1 MTRVLLVLLLTTFL
15 TAQSA
20 TEVDITAEPHH
31 HLVLAN
37 DQVRVFNVDVPPHS
51 ETLLHR
57 HAHDYI
63 YVMLG
68 VSEIVNAIAGK
79 DPVTVKLEA
88 DQVGFFSGPFA
99 HVVRSSAQPFR
110 NLTIELLQ
118 DDKLRYSTAKWDETR
133 GLEIL
138 HGGTQEI
145 LFVKDNVRVSEFEL
159 QPDAMVPSLPHAGP
173 LLLVALNDLDL
184 YTHDPRTHGPPEPDP
199 KGPSHLSAAS
209 TIWLRYGFQCPIMN
223 AGHHPAKF
231 VTLEFP

>member
-1 MTRVLLVLLLTTFL
+1 MTRLLLLLFLTAFL

-20 TEVDITAEPHH
+20 PEVDITAEPHH

-37 DQVRVFNVDVPPHS
+37 DQVRVFNVDVPPQS

-68 VSEIVNAIAGK
+68 PSEIVNAIAGK
-79 DPVTVKLEA
+79 DPVTVKLQA
-88 DQVGFFSGPFA
+88 DQVGFFSAPFV

-118 DDKLRYSTAKWDETR
+118 DDKLRNSKPKWDEDR
-133 GLEIL
+133 GVEIL

-145 LFVKDNVRVSEFEL
+145 LFVKDGVRASEIEL
-159 QPDAMVPSLPHAGP
+159 QPGGTAPMPATGSLIVAVSDLRLEAADKPKNAPHNAWDSLYQKSGDSFWLP
-173 LLLVALNDLDL
+173 GGHVHALTNL
-184 YTHDPRTHGPPEPDP
+184 
-199 KGPSHLSAAS
+199 
-209 TIWLRYGFQCPIMN
+209 
-223 AGHHPAKF
+223 GHHPAKF

>member
-1 MTRVLLVLLLTTFL
+1 MTRLLLVLLLTTFL
-15 TAQSA
+15 AAQSA
-20 TEVDITAEPHH
+20 PEVDIAAEPHH

-51 ETLLHR
+51 ETLVHR
-57 HAHDYI
+57 HGHDYI

-68 VSEIVNAIAGK
+68 PSAIVNAIAGK
-79 DPVTVKLEA
+79 DPVTVKLQA
-88 DQVGFFSGPFA
+88 DQVGFFSGPIV

-118 DDKLRYSTAKWDETR
+118 DDKLRNSKTKWDEDR

-145 LFVKDNVRVSEFEL
+145 LFVKDGVRASEFEL
-159 QPDAMVPSLPHAGP
+159 QPGGMIPAHHHAGP
-173 LLLVALNDLDL
+173 HLVVALTDYELRSAETGKPPVTFPMKRGETRWVAGGI
-184 YTHDPRTHGPPEPDP
+184 THMVTNT
-199 KGPSHLSAAS
+199 SAA
-209 TIWLRYGFQCPIMN
+209 
-223 AGHHPAKF
+223 PAKF

>member
-1 MTRVLLVLLLTTFL
+1 MTRLLLVLLLTTFL

-20 TEVDITAEPHH
+20 PEVDITAEPHH

-37 DQVRVFNVDVPPHS
+37 DQVRVFNVDVPPQS

-68 VSEIVNAIAGK
+68 PAEIVNAIAGK

-88 DQVGFFSGPFA
+88 DQAGFFSGPFA

-110 NLTIELLQ
+110 NLTIELLR
-118 DDKLRYSTAKWDETR
+118 DDKLRHSTAKWDETR

-138 HGGTQEI
+138 HGGTKEI
-145 LFVKDNVRVSEFEL
+145 LFVRDNVRVSEFEL
-159 QPDAMVPSLPHAGP
+159 QPGGMIPAHHHAGP
-173 LLLVALNDLDL
+173 HLVVALTDYELRSDETGKAPVTFPMKRGETKWVAGGL
-184 YTHDPRTHGPPEPDP
+184 THMVTNTS
-199 KGPSHLSAAS
+199 KA
-209 TIWLRYGFQCPIMN
+209 
-223 AGHHPAKF
+223 PAKF

>member
-1 MTRVLLVLLLTTFL
+1 MTRLLLVLLLTTFL
-15 TAQSA
+15 AAQSA
-20 TEVDITAEPHH
+20 PEVDITAEPHH

-37 DQVRVFNVDVPPHS
+37 DKVRVFNVDVPPHS

-68 VSEIVNAIAGK
+68 PSEIVNAIAGK
-79 DPVTVKLEA
+79 DPVTVKLQA
-88 DQVGFFSGPFA
+88 DQVGFFSGPFV

-118 DDKLRYSTAKWDETR
+118 DDKLRNSKPKWDETR
-133 GLEIL
+133 GVEIL

-145 LFVKDNVRVSEFEL
+145 LFVKDGVRASEIEL
-159 QPDAMVPSLPHAGP
+159 QPGGMIPTHHHAGP
-173 LLLVALNDLDL
+173 HLVVALTDYELRGDESGKPPVTFPMKRGDTKWVAGGL
-184 YTHDPRTHGPPEPDP
+184 THTVTNIS
-199 KGPSHLSAAS
+199 K
-209 TIWLRYGFQCPIMN
+209 N
-223 AGHHPAKF
+223 PAKF